1 MTMKTI
7 DRLAANDILPD
18 ISAAETTTSRKDA
31 PNPGPR
37 PPQGPRIV
45 PPGQRRLTRRSSI
58 PLFADGA
65 AEEFRSRWLEIQ
77 TSFVDEPGRAVEQ
90 ADLLVAE
97 VMRQLAKTF
106 AQKRS
111 KLEPQLVQGEEIST
125 ENLRIALRHYRSFFD
140 RLRSI

>member
-1 MTMKTI
+1 MITG
-7 DRLAANDILPD
+7 DIQPD
-18 ISAAETTTSRKDA
+18 VSVPETTPRLKGA
-31 PNPGPR
+31 PSPGPR
-37 PPQGPRIV
+37 PPQRPKTGATGQPR
-45 PPGQRRLTRRSSI
+45 RTRRSSI

-77 TSFVDEPGRAVEQ
+77 TSFVDEPGRSVEQ

-97 VMRQLAKTF
+97 VMRQLARTF

-125 ENLRIALRHYRSFFD
+125 EDLRIALRHYRSFFD
-140 RLRSI
+140 RLLSI

>member
-1 MTMKTI
+1 MMKTI
-7 DRLAANDILPD
+7 DRLDANDIQPNG
-18 ISAAETTTSRKDA
+18 AMTETTPRVKGTPSPSPLA
-31 PNPGPR
+31 PQRPKTGATDPR
-37 PPQGPRIV
+37 
-45 PPGQRRLTRRSSI
+45 RRTRRSSI

-140 RLRSI
+140 RLLSI